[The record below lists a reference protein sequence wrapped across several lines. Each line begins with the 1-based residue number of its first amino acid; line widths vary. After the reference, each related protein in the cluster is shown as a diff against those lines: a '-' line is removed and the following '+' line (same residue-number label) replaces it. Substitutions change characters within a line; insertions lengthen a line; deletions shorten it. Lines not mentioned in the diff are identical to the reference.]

1 MAEPSTATH
10 TPPTSPSGASAKST
24 DAKGSEEAHWA
35 DQVADLIVD
44 AVDRVRDRTVTPAQS
59 IAKYV
64 VYGAVIAVLALPLL
78 VMTLVALVR
87 VMDAFIPSGVWVPY
101 LILGVIF
108 VVAGVFL
115 WSKRSK

>member
-1 MAEPSTATH
+1 MATSPAATH
-10 TPPTSPSGASAKST
+10 EPPAKPAAAAAGPPSA
-24 DAKGSEEAHWA
+24 EEAHWA

-78 VMTLVALVR
+78 VLSIVALVR
-87 VMDAFIPSGVWVPY
+87 ILDAFLPGGVWVPY
-101 LILGVIF
+101 LILGLAF
-108 VVAGVFL
+108 VAGGVVL
-115 WSKRSK
+115 WSKRNSK

>member
-1 MAEPSTATH
+1 MAKPSATTNKPSATSTAAGL
-10 TPPTSPSGASAKST
+10 SSGGS
-24 DAKGSEEAHWA
+24 DSEEAHWS

-78 VMTLVALVR
+78 VVTLVALVR

-101 LILGVIF
+101 LILGVAF
-108 VVAGVFL
+108 VVVGILL
-115 WSKRSK
+115 WSKRTK